1 MALRSMLRR
10 GAHRVWGRLNHGA
23 VVTRGP
29 GGWKLRVAPDGY
41 EDLRYWLRY
50 EAATAE
56 LLRRELKTEWQILD
70 IGAHHGVFGVCCA
83 PSLPSRLVA
92 VEPSPQ
98 ALPLLEANARA
109 QPGARWE
116 VVRAAVGAAPGRMQ
130 LYPGLIHML
139 VSDPRLHPGA
149 AARPL
154 EVEVT
159 TVDTLCRARGLRPDL
174 IKLDVEAYE
183 AEALAGAAETL
194 AQGPASS
201 WSGTAPCCA
210 SAASIRWRRWPHS
223 PPPDT
228 AVTPSSFPSSACCP
242 PASSTSCPRGIS
254 TASIVSPAPS

>member
-56 LLRRELKTEWQILD
+56 LLRRELKTGWQILD

-194 AQGPASS
+194 AQGPRLILEWHCAMLRQR
-201 WSGTAPCCA
+201 GLDPLAALAPL
-210 SAASIRWRRWPHS
+210 AAAGYRCHPFE
-223 PPPDT
+223 
-228 AVTPSSFPSSACCP
+228 FPELGVL
-242 PASSTSCPRGIS
+242 PAGKLHLLPTRDIYRLYCEPG
-254 TASIVSPAPS
+254 A